1 MWDDMILQLNPT
13 LAAVSV
19 VMLVIITVL
28 MITSELVRRPARRH

>member
-19 VMLVIITVL
+19 IVFVLVTTL
-28 MITSELVRRPARRH
+28 LLLAERFRRAS

>member
-19 VMLVIITVL
+19 VVFIVVTTLL
-28 MITSELVRRPARRH
+28 LAAEKLRRST